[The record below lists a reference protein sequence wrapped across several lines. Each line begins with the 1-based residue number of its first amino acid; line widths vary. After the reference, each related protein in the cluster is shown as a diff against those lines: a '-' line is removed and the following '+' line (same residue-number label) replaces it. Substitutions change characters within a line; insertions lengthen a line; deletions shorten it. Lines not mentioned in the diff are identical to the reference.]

1 MKKESLKII
10 IKIII
15 FIIIGFVLLQIATN
29 LLMPKWTT
37 TKDNRMTYIMRGFY
51 KEPKNSL
58 DVVFMGNSD
67 VYRGVSPI
75 KLWDEYGIASYN
87 YVSSGQRMWTAYY
100 MMEECLK
107 YQKPKLIVLNMDSA
121 FIERKSTESNYR
133 KTFDNM
139 KLSLNKIKAI
149 TDPVFKNSKED
160 ILSYILPITRY
171 HSRWSELNDNDF
183 YQAFQNKRFEYKGMD
198 LVATVK
204 PYNNGYDYMEKDN
217 SDEEIGENC
226 LKYLEKMVN
235 LCKENN
241 IELLLIEIPSAD
253 SWSKDLS
260 DKVTEFA
267 NNHDVDFIDMN
278 LNASE
283 FGFDWTTDTSDGG
296 DHLNVYGA
304 EKVSEYLGNIIQ
316 EKYDIP
322 NHKNDLEYKR
332 WYDDSKVYN
341 EDKQLL
347 EDKN

>member
-1 MKKESLKII
+1 
-10 IKIII
+10 
-15 FIIIGFVLLQIATN
+15 
-29 LLMPKWTT
+29 
-37 TKDNRMTYIMRGFY
+37 
-51 KEPKNSL
+51 
-58 DVVFMGNSD
+58 
-67 VYRGVSPI
+67 
-75 KLWDEYGIASYN
+75 
-87 YVSSGQRMWTAYY
+87 
-100 MMEECLK
+100 
-107 YQKPKLIVLNMDSA
+107 
-121 FIERKSTESNYR
+121 
-133 KTFDNM
+133 
-139 KLSLNKIKAI
+139 
-149 TDPVFKNSKED
+149 
-160 ILSYILPITRY
+160 
-171 HSRWSELNDNDF
+171 
-183 YQAFQNKRFEYKGMD
+183 
-198 LVATVK
+198 
-204 PYNNGYDYMEKDN
+204 
-217 SDEEIGENC
+217 
-226 LKYLEKMVN
+226 MVN